1 MFNYLFFK
9 TRIVLV
15 YILLKNL
22 SLSKWFNLLNNL
34 LSYLFK
40 QAKSGKTPS
49 VLTLVLTYKCNYSC
63 IMCQKSSLDPNI
75 YNSGIEEMPFQKIE
89 KLLRE
94 NAKHLSVVRLHGGEP
109 LMHSKF
115 PQIIDLLDELKLKYT
130 LITNGSLL
138 TKEISEKLLKNCLLI
153 TVSIDSAESRMYSKM
168 RVGGNLKLVSKNIIE
183 LNQIKKRTPLLNL
196 AATLFTFNIPH
207 LKELVE
213 YSSIY
218 GFQSITLSEGAY
230 YNTPNIKPD
239 HFIKNNPSLI
249 RHNIDLAQNT
259 ADELGIVLRYNSE
272 ILYWNKQENQL
283 IKNRNRL
290 TSCFNYYFSLIISP
304 QMKVQICALSDY
316 LGDLNKHS
324 FSEIWNN
331 NNLAIYKGRNII
343 NKENVFPKSCRYC
356 NDYNSSLSRH
366 SDKEYSYTNL
376 QHETKYWVTSGKAID
391 KNKHV

>member
-15 YILLKNL
+15 YILLRNL
-22 SLSKWFNLLNNL
+22 SLSKWLNLFKNL
-34 LSYLFK
+34 FSYIFK

-49 VLTLVLTYKCNYSC
+49 VITLVLTYKCNYSC

-94 NAKHLSVVRLHGGEP
+94 NAAHISVVRLHGGEP

-115 PQIIDLLDELKLKYT
+115 VQIIDLLDELKLKYT

-138 TKEISEKLLKNCLLI
+138 TKEIREKLVKNCVLI
-153 TVSIDSAESRMYSKM
+153 TVSIDSAEPKMYSKM
-168 RVGGNLKLVSKNIIE
+168 RVGGELRLISENIRA

-213 YSSIY
+213 YSAQN
-218 GFQSITLSEGAY
+218 GFESITLSEGSY
-230 YNTPNIKPD
+230 YNTPEIKPE
-239 HFIKNNPSLI
+239 HFIKNYPNLI
-249 RHNIDLAQNT
+249 KQNIDLAQNT
-259 ADELGIVLRYNSE
+259 ANELGIVLRYNSE

-304 QMKVQICALSDY
+304 QMKVQICALSEY

-324 FSEIWNN
+324 LTEIWNN

-343 NKENVFPKSCRYC
+343 NKENIFPKSCRYC

-366 SDKEYSYTNL
+366 TGKEYSYTNL
-376 QHETKYWVTSGKAID
+376 QIETKYWETSGKTIA